1 MKNDLNDG
9 GNIMTTYN
17 KLYLIVLI
25 FMIITIILSY
35 LIDWNITRNSF
46 TLMSMWGM
54 FLLLGLIAGQELT
67 RKEMR
72 K

>member
-1 MKNDLNDG
+1 
-9 GNIMTTYN
+9 MTTYN

-54 FLLLGLIAGQELT
+54 FLLLGLIAGRELT

>member
-1 MKNDLNDG
+1 MKNDLNEG

-54 FLLLGLIAGQELT
+54 FLLMGLIAGQELT

>member
-1 MKNDLNDG
+1 
-9 GNIMTTYN
+9 MTTYN

-54 FLLLGLIAGQELT
+54 FLLMGLIAGQELT

>member
-54 FLLLGLIAGQELT
+54 FLLMGLIAGQELT

>member
-46 TLMSMWGM
+46 TLMSMWRM
-54 FLLLGLIAGQELT
+54 FLLMGLIAGQELT

>member
-25 FMIITIILSY
+25 FMIITITLSY

-54 FLLLGLIAGQELT
+54 FLLMGLIAGQELT

>member
-1 MKNDLNDG
+1 MKELVLKDYLLIMKNDLNDG

-17 KLYLIVLI
+17 KL
-25 FMIITIILSY
+25 Y

-54 FLLLGLIAGQELT
+54 FLLMGLIAGQELT